1 MVSMDNRFIIAY
13 NGEIYNFKEIVT
25 QLPYRVNE
33 SSDTRVILETISH
46 FGLEKSLTLFNGMFA
61 FALWDNK
68 KQELYLVRDSIG
80 VKPLYYAIVPNGI
93 IFGSEI
99 KALKISQFFREQYL
113 RREH

>member
-1 MVSMDNRFIIAY
+1 
-13 NGEIYNFKEIVT
+13 
-25 QLPYRVNE
+25 
-33 SSDTRVILETISH
+33 
-46 FGLEKSLTLFNGMFA
+46 MFA

-93 IFGSEI
+93 IFGSGN
-99 KALKISQFFREQYL
+99 KGFKKISQFFREQYL